1 MAALQLQ
8 IVQKGAPVQSQ
19 TNQSSESRE
28 SDYFDENEQAK
39 FDQKL
44 QNNHFKLDAYTDY
57 LSVESSQNKTDI
69 MNIIKH
75 NKWTIWSILFYPCN
89 RVNKYIED
97 LVNENVVEEEIAS
110 FEYSSGDSE
119 VEDLKKVQLSTAFN

>member
-1 MAALQLQ
+1 
-8 IVQKGAPVQSQ
+8 
-19 TNQSSESRE
+19 
-28 SDYFDENEQAK
+28 
-39 FDQKL
+39 
-44 QNNHFKLDAYTDY
+44 
-57 LSVESSQNKTDI
+57 

-119 VEDLKKVQLSTAFN
+119 VEELKKVQLSTAFN